1 MGGSYFADLVNQIA
15 FLVALAVSLNIL
27 LGFAGQM
34 SMATAA
40 FYGLG
45 AYVQAVMTATGTTL
59 MGTPVVGPGWPFMGG
74 FVSAIVVSFVAGLLV
89 ALPAARRVRG
99 DYLILLTLAF
109 HFLFITIVSTW
120 VGVTGGPNGIVV
132 PPMAFFGH
140 DVISSDASL
149 GILVGWAV
157 IVSLICLRV
166 GSSPFGRL
174 LRGIRDDEVAIQAI
188 GKDTVV
194 PKSLAFGLT
203 AAMAGATGA
212 LFAGYMQFVAPG
224 SFSLDL
230 AILVAACVALG
241 GPGNVLGSIIA
252 AIVIGSIRPVLENMS
267 FLASGSAVP
276 WQTVIYGALLAIG
289 MIFRP
294 AGLLPETVLRSRR
307 SDVSGNAAQI
317 PAPRISD
324 AVDARI
330 DHPPVVEVANVSKR
344 FGGLQAASDV
354 SFTLRPGEIVALI
367 GPNGAGK
374 STVFNLMTG
383 FFRPDSGEVKLR
395 GESVLHLSTAD
406 IARRGMVRYFQ
417 HVRIMEGMTAAENVA
432 IAVPDQ
438 AGENLLKSFLMP
450 GKSSRDEKR
459 VRAQALHWLDKVSAG
474 GFADQTVRD
483 LAFGQQ
489 KLVAFARLLATGADI
504 LLLDEP
510 ISGVDPAAAQQII
523 ELVRT
528 LAAEGRAVCIVEH
541 SLHVVQE
548 LADRVIFMD
557 AGRVIAEGSVAEITS
572 RRDLIDLYFG
582 E

>member
-1 MGGSYFADLVNQIA
+1 MGGSYFADLVNQIT

-59 MGTPVVGPGWPFMGG
+59 MGTPVIGPGWPFLGG
-74 FVSAIVVSFVAGLLV
+74 FISAIAVSFVAGLLV

-132 PPMAFFGH
+132 PPISFFGH
-140 DVISSDASL
+140 DIVSSDASL
-149 GILVGWAV
+149 GILVGWAL

-166 GSSPFGRL
+166 GASPFGRL

-241 GPGNVLGSIIA
+241 GPGNVLGSVIA
-252 AIVIGSIRPVLENMS
+252 AIVIGSIRPILENMS
-267 FLASGSAVP
+267 FLASGTAVP

-289 MIFRP
+289 MIVRP
-294 AGLLPETVLRSRR
+294 AGLLPETVLRARGGNSPKLETA
-307 SDVSGNAAQI
+307 SAAPTLSTMTTQTDV
-317 PAPRISD
+317 R
-324 AVDARI
+324 
-330 DHPPVVEVANVSKR
+330 PVVEVMNVSKR

-354 SFTLRPGEIVALI
+354 SLTLSPGEIVALI

-383 FFRPDSGEVKLR
+383 SFRPDTGDVKLR
-395 GESVLHLSTAD
+395 GQSVLDLSMAE

-432 IAVPDQ
+432 IAVPEQ
-438 AGENLLKSFLMP
+438 TGESLLKTFILP
-450 GKSSRDEKR
+450 GKTARDEKR
-459 VRAQALHWLDKVSAG
+459 VRAEALHWLDKVSAG
-474 GFADQTVRD
+474 AFADEAVRN

-489 KLVAFARLLATGADI
+489 KLIAFARLLATGADI

-523 ELVRT
+523 QLVRT